1 MISRAVIEG
10 VLRPSATLG
19 DVTLISTFMM
29 RITRPLAVLLMLSA
43 SITTFAASP
52 SSAIYAVHYRAEVR
66 PTDKSIHV
74 EIKLSGD
81 KLPRKLVFTIDPK
94 RQRSF
99 VSTDKLEQT
108 GETVTW
114 YPQGRFSRLNYD
126 FVINHERSPGRYD
139 SLITQDWALLRADK
153 MIPRVKVTAIRK
165 LQSRATLEFVLPDQ
179 WTAVTA
185 YPATTAGH
193 WLIDDPE
200 RRFDRPAGWMLLG
213 KLGKRSE
220 IIADVQT
227 IVAAPA
233 GNNARRQDVLAFLN
247 WNLPH
252 VIEVFPNFPRR
263 LLVASAG
270 DPMWRGGLSGPSSVF
285 VHSDRPLISENRTST
300 LLHELVHVAMGIRG
314 DEESDWIVEGFA
326 EYYSVET
333 LRRSGGIGKQRYD
346 EALRRLRQWAQRTT
360 SLFDKS
366 SSGATTARAV
376 IALKAADDEIRTA
389 TRGKASLDNVARE
402 LAAKGGEVTLE
413 RLQTLAAQV
422 AGHPVAALDRAALSQ
437 PLK

>member
-1 MISRAVIEG
+1 
-10 VLRPSATLG
+10 
-19 DVTLISTFMM
+19 
-29 RITRPLAVLLMLSA
+29 
-43 SITTFAASP
+43 
-52 SSAIYAVHYRAEVR
+52 
-66 PTDKSIHV
+66 
-74 EIKLSGD
+74 
-81 KLPRKLVFTIDPK
+81 
-94 RQRSF
+94 
-99 VSTDKLEQT
+99 
-108 GETVTW
+108 
-114 YPQGRFSRLNYD
+114 
-126 FVINHERSPGRYD
+126 
-139 SLITQDWALLRADK
+139 
-153 MIPRVKVTAIRK
+153 
-165 LQSRATLEFVLPDQ
+165 
-179 WTAVTA
+179 
-185 YPATTAGH
+185 
-193 WLIDDPE
+193 
-200 RRFDRPAGWMLLG
+200 
-213 KLGKRSE
+213 
-220 IIADVQT
+220 
-227 IVAAPA
+227 
-233 GNNARRQDVLAFLN
+233 
-247 WNLPH
+247 
-252 VIEVFPNFPRR
+252 
-263 LLVASAG
+263 
-270 DPMWRGGLSGPSSVF
+270 MWRGGLSGPSSVF

-422 AGHPVAALDRAALSQ
+422 AGRPVSALDRAALSQ